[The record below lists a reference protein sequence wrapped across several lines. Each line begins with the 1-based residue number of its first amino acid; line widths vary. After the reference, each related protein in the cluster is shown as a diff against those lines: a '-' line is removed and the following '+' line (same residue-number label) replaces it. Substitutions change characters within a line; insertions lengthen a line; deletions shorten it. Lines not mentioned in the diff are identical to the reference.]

1 VSARTH
7 SVAMIVGAVVVVGLA
22 ALFASG
28 GSGRESLGDRAHEVA
43 AGLRCPVCLNLSVA
57 DSPSGLAREMRS
69 EITTRLRAGES
80 PEQIRAFFVDRY
92 GDWILLEPP
101 KRGLNLVP
109 WAVPIVALIAGVAIW
124 VTVVRRR
131 AGSGGEAEG
140 PAGTGDHPTQAER
153 ARIDRELAD
162 LQEPG

>member
-1 VSARTH
+1 MSARAR
-7 SVAMIVGAVVVVGLA
+7 SIALIVAALVVIGLA
-22 ALFASG
+22 ALLASG
-28 GSGRESLGDRAHEVA
+28 ASGRASLADRAHEVA
-43 AGLRCPVCLNLSVA
+43 SGLRCPVCLNLSVA
-57 DSPSGLAREMRS
+57 DSPSNLAREMRS
-69 EITTRLRAGES
+69 EITTRLRAGQS

-109 WAVPIVALIAGVAIW
+109 WAVPIVALIGGVAIW

-131 AGSGGEAEG
+131 GTGGDAPDA
-140 PAGTGDHPTQAER
+140 PAGDHPTAAER
-153 ARIDRELAD
+153 VRIDRELAD

>member
-1 VSARTH
+1 MSARAR
-7 SVAMIVGAVVVVGLA
+7 SVALVLAAVAVIGLA
-22 ALFASG
+22 ALLASG
-28 GSGRESLGDRAHEVA
+28 DSGRASLADRAHEVA

-69 EITTRLRAGES
+69 EITTRLRAGAS

-109 WAVPIVALIAGVAIW
+109 WAVPFVALIGGVAIW

-131 AGSGGEAEG
+131 GPGGDMSQAAPDG
-140 PAGTGDHPTQAER
+140 RPTEAER

-162 LQEPG
+162 MQEPG

>member
-1 VSARTH
+1 MA
-7 SVAMIVGAVVVVGLA
+7 
-22 ALFASG
+22 
-28 GSGRESLGDRAHEVA
+28 RAHRVE
-43 AGLRCPVCLNLSVA
+43 R
-57 DSPSGLAREMRS
+57 
-69 EITTRLRAGES
+69 RLRAGED
-80 PEQIRAFFVDRY
+80 PERIRAFFVDRY

-124 VTVVRRR
+124 VSVVRRR
-131 AGSGGEAEG
+131 GSGGDLDQGSVA
-140 PAGTGDHPTQAER
+140 TGDHPTEAER

>member
-1 VSARTH
+1 VSARAR
-7 SVAMIVGAVVVVGLA
+7 SIAIVVPAVVVVALA
-22 ALFASG
+22 ALLASG
-28 GSGRESLGDRAHEVA
+28 GSGPESLADRAHEIA

-57 DSPSGLAREMRS
+57 DSPSRLAGEMRS

-80 PEQIRAFFVDRY
+80 AEEIRAFFVGRY

-131 AGSGGEAEG
+131 GAG
-140 PAGTGDHPTQAER
+140 GDPEPSRTPDRPTDAER
-153 ARIDRELAD
+153 ERIDRELAD